1 MHRLRNRTLAEVV
14 LELDPR
20 VEEDGAVNM
29 RQGETLLVGTPYLID
44 GEAGEARFR
53 SVSSK
58 ARDTRKRAREAA
70 GRIAEEA
77 QSTLGPF
84 QSAMRSDLVSESNRL
99 EGYAWSSREILD
111 VVNLHHELLDFEYAN
126 FIRHIKDDR
135 RLVESLGLYR
145 AYEIADDW
153 AHSEDRPREF
163 ELRSLHS
170 MILGA
175 NRGSGHY
182 KSFDVAISGS
192 AHVPIPHLDA
202 PIAMAELASWFE
214 RGSGDPL
221 LDAVV
226 VHAWLTHIHP
236 FEDGNGRMAR
246 LLANLAL
253 VQEGFPS
260 LLLRSTADRE
270 PYLEAL
276 AASDDGDIM
285 PLYDLFERSLRRAV
299 LAMEKPNFV
308 QLKIRGELFRSTEN
322 RYRMWRQALDNL
334 VTSLQHKVR
343 PLGWKVTVMGFPS
356 QEDFVALEERRAD
369 GNCWF
374 LKFEDPEGHQPWLL
388 FFGYRSDKLFD
399 LSGGSS
405 TQRCW
410 PSIFCSRPSSDPRSV
425 HRWEPVYENDD
436 PDMPEEICVSPATTR
451 PVTVRRELTTRDHD
465 MTDGCNE
472 IVRAFC
478 R

>member
-1 MHRLRNRTLAEVV
+1 
-14 LELDPR
+14 
-20 VEEDGAVNM
+20 
-29 RQGETLLVGTPYLID
+29 
-44 GEAGEARFR
+44 
-53 SVSSK
+53 
-58 ARDTRKRAREAA
+58 
-70 GRIAEEA
+70 
-77 QSTLGPF
+77 
-84 QSAMRSDLVSESNRL
+84 
-99 EGYAWSSREILD
+99 
-111 VVNLHHELLDFEYAN
+111 
-126 FIRHIKDDR
+126 
-135 RLVESLGLYR
+135 
-145 AYEIADDW
+145 
-153 AHSEDRPREF
+153 
-163 ELRSLHS
+163 

-175 NRGSGHY
+175 NRASGHY
-182 KSFDVAISGS
+182 KNFDVKIRGS

-202 PIAMAELASWFE
+202 PIAMAELAAWFE
-214 RGSGDPL
+214 TGSGDPL

-260 LLLRSTADRE
+260 LLLRSTADRQ

-343 PLGWKVTVMGFPS
+343 TIGWKVNLMGYPS
-356 QEDFVALEERRAD
+356 QEDFVALEERRPE

-374 LKFEDPEGHQPWLL
+374 LKFEDPDGDQPWLI
-388 FFGYRSDKLFD
+388 FFGYRSDTLFD
-399 LSGGSS
+399 LSGGS
-405 TQRCW
+405 TGQRCW
-410 PSIFCSRPSSDPRSV
+410 PSIFCSRPSSDPRAV
-425 HRWEPVYENDD
+425 HRWEPVFESDD
-436 PDMPEEICVSPATTR
+436 PDIPNEICVAPATTR
-451 PVTVRRELTTRDHD
+451 PVTMRHELTSRDFD
-465 MTDGCNE
+465 MTDGAHE